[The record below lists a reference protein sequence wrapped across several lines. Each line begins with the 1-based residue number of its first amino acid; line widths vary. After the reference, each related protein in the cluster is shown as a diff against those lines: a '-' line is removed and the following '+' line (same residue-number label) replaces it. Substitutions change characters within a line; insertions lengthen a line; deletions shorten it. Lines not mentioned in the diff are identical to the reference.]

1 MKERKTAG
9 RATLRLI
16 PAVLLAVLYLIIFL
30 TGATAAE
37 KTVTVTARE
46 ASEQTEEV
54 ISRKGKAG
62 NVLYIPGT
70 WDITRIRL
78 SVNGQEP
85 FQLGKDGISADPET
99 PVDLTPYLGK
109 KTQVFS
115 AKKNVLGAVTIY
127 QGSKIP
133 SVFFTVDE
141 KQLKKVNQS
150 KKEIITE
157 GRMVFQEA
165 DGSVSYD
172 GDLVHLKGRGN
183 NTFSYSKKPYEFKL
197 TKKADL
203 CGMGKAKT
211 WILLAN
217 YLDVSM
223 LRNQIVLDLSR
234 EAGLPYSVE
243 CQQVD
248 VWQNGIYHG
257 LYLMTEKVQ
266 ISKNRINIT
275 DLEEKTEAVNDQPLD
290 SYPLFNPDNGFLPIM
305 RGNRIPNDPE
315 DITGGYIA
323 TIEKAHRLR
332 DSKKPGIST
341 KKRLSVRIKEPTN
354 PSVAQVE
361 YFGELLN
368 DMHNAVLAEDG
379 VNPENGKHYTE
390 YLDLTS
396 FARKFLVE
404 EISKNYDAAGG
415 SQYFFKDSD
424 LVDPL
429 IYAGPS
435 WDYDLSFGNMSSR
448 GASPGGEYL
457 TKLRTGAINFYAQLA
472 KHDDFMEAV
481 GKNWRETFRPA
492 MAILMGEAPA
502 TGNSGLRSLDEY
514 YDLLRDSAKMNEV
527 RWGKVTKLGKEAGTD
542 FDSGVKALKNWIRK
556 RITYLDSRYEK

>member
-1 MKERKTAG
+1 MRKRITGEKTRFILA
-9 RATLRLI
+9 A
-16 PAVLLAVLYLIIFL
+16 LLALCLMMFVS
-30 TGATAAE
+30 GALAAE
-37 KTVTVTARE
+37 KTLSVSARQAAE
-46 ASEQTEEV
+46 PTERV
-54 ISRKGKAG
+54 FTRKGKAG
-62 NVLYIPGT
+62 NILYIPGT
-70 WDITRIRL
+70 WDITSIRL
-78 SVNGQEP
+78 QVEGQESII
-85 FQLGKDGISADPET
+85 LGKDGITANPET
-99 PVDLTPYLGK
+99 PVDLTPYVGK

-115 AKKNVLGAVTIY
+115 GKKNSLGTVTVY

-133 SVFFTVDE
+133 AVFFTVDE
-141 KQLKKVNQS
+141 KQLKKINQS
-150 KKEIITE
+150 KNEIITE
-157 GRMVFQEA
+157 GRVVFQET
-165 DGSVSYD
+165 DGSVSYN
-172 GDLVHLKGRGN
+172 GDLLHLKGRGN

-234 EAGLPYSVE
+234 ETGLPYSVE

-248 VWQNGIYHG
+248 VWQNGVYNG

-290 SYPLFNPDNGFLPIM
+290 SYPKFNPDNGFLPIM
-305 RGNRIPNDPE
+305 RGYKIPNDPE

-323 TIEKAHRLR
+323 TIEKAHRLK
-332 DSKKPGIST
+332 DSKKPGIRT
-341 KKRLSVRIKEPTN
+341 KKQLSVRIKEPTN

-361 YFGELLN
+361 YFGTLLN

-379 VNPENGKHYTE
+379 INQDTGKHYTE
-390 YLDLTS
+390 YLDMTS

-435 WDYDLSFGNMSSR
+435 WDYDLSFGNMTSR
-448 GASPGGEYL
+448 GASSGGEYL

-472 KHDDFMEAV
+472 KHEDFMEAV
-481 GKNWRETFRPA
+481 GRNWRETFRPA
-492 MAILMGEAPA
+492 MAILMGETPA
-502 TGNSGLRSLDEY
+502 TGSSGLRSLDEY
-514 YDLLRDSAKMNEV
+514 HDLLKDSAKMNEI

-542 FDSGVKALKNWIRK
+542 FDSGIKALKNWIRK
-556 RITYLDSRYEK
+556 RISYLDTRYEK

>member
-1 MKERKTAG
+1 MRKRITGERSRFILA
-9 RATLRLI
+9 ALLTLCLI
-16 PAVLLAVLYLIIFL
+16 LFAS
-30 TGATAAE
+30 GALAAE
-37 KTVTVTARE
+37 KTLSVSARQ
-46 ASEQTEEV
+46 ATEPTERV
-54 ISRKGKAG
+54 FTRKGKAG
-62 NVLYIPGT
+62 NILYIPGN
-70 WDITRIRL
+70 WDITGIRL
-78 SVNGQEP
+78 QVEGQESII
-85 FQLGKDGISADPET
+85 LGKNGITADPET
-99 PVDLTPYLGK
+99 PIDLTPYLGK
-109 KTQVFS
+109 KTQVLS
-115 AKKNVLGAVTIY
+115 GKKNTLGTVTIY

-133 SVFFTVDE
+133 AVFFSVDE

-150 KKEIITE
+150 KNEIITE
-157 GRMVFQEA
+157 GHVVFREA

-172 GDLVHLKGRGN
+172 GDLFHLKGRGN

-223 LRNQIVLDLSR
+223 LRNQIILDLSR
-234 EAGLPYSVE
+234 EVGLPYSVE

-248 VWQNGIYHG
+248 VWQNGIYNG

-266 ISKNRINIT
+266 IGRNRINIT

-290 SYPLFNPDNGFLPIM
+290 SCPKFNPDNGFLPIM
-305 RGNRIPNDPE
+305 RGYKIPNDPE

-323 TIEKAHRLR
+323 TIEKAHRLK
-332 DSKKPGIST
+332 DSKKPGIRT
-341 KKRLSVRIKEPTN
+341 KKQLSVRIKEPTC

-361 YFGELLN
+361 YFGTLLN

-379 VNPENGKHYTE
+379 VNPDTGRHYTE

-435 WDYDLSFGNMSSR
+435 WDYDLSFGNMTSR
-448 GASPGGEYL
+448 GASSGGEYL

-472 KHDDFMEAV
+472 KHTDFMEAV
-481 GKNWRETFRPA
+481 GQNWRDTFRPA
-492 MAILMGEAPA
+492 VAILTGERPA
-502 TGNSGLRSLDEY
+502 TGNSGLRSLEEY
-514 YDLLRDSAKMNEV
+514 HDLLNGSAKMNEI

-542 FDSGVKALKNWIRK
+542 FDSGIKALGNWIRK
-556 RITYLDSRYEK
+556 RISYLDTRYEK